1 MLQGLVMDLFQWRS
15 TGLGKAKARARTKA
29 KDVDLL
35 AMNGSMLGLLA
46 VDVAEDE
53 TTKEKE
59 KATQKEKAKERKV
72 DPKEGTRRARKPM
85 DVATRCPMVSVQ
97 TALNTETEQ
106 EIVPT
111 W

>member
-1 MLQGLVMDLFQWRS
+1 MR
-15 TGLGKAKARARTKA
+15 KAKARANTRA
-29 KDVDLL
+29 NDVDLL

-53 TTKEKE
+53 TTREKE
-59 KATQKEKAKERKV
+59 KAKRKERTKERKV
-72 DPKEGTRRARKPM
+72 DPKEGTQKARKPM

-97 TALNTETEQ
+97 TALSMDTGQET
-106 EIVPT
+106 VPT